1 MPKRTYR
8 ERLRATGLQEAGL
21 KMGPA
26 LAGGQGLGTRMR
38 QLRIL
43 LADDTADNRL
53 LIVAYFKRLSFHI
66 DVAENGRVA
75 VEKFTASGAYDLVL
89 MDLQM
94 PEMDGFTAARTIRAS
109 ERAAHRARTPILALS
124 AAVLDDDVSRA
135 LEAGCDALMSK
146 PVSRSALLAK
156 IEELLSGAE
165 APCAPSVAAA
175 SPSNDGTNSDH
186 RFSR

>member
-1 MPKRTYR
+1 M
-8 ERLRATGLQEAGL
+8 RA
-21 KMGPA
+21 
-26 LAGGQGLGTRMR
+26 
-38 QLRIL
+38 LRIL

-53 LIVAYFKRLSFHI
+53 LIAAYFKRLAFDI
-66 DVAENGRVA
+66 DVAENGKVA
-75 VEKFTASGAYDLVL
+75 VEKFTAPGAYDLVL

-156 IEELLSGAE
+156 IEELLSATD
-165 APCAPSVAAA
+165 ASCAPSVRAV
-175 SPSNDGTNSDH
+175 PSLSGCPNIDH

>member
-1 MPKRTYR
+1 
-8 ERLRATGLQEAGL
+8 
-21 KMGPA
+21 
-26 LAGGQGLGTRMR
+26 MR

-66 DVAENGRVA
+66 DLAENGRVA
-75 VEKFTASGAYDLVL
+75 VEKFTASGSYDLVL

-94 PEMDGFTAARTIRAS
+94 PEMDGFAAARTIRAS
-109 ERAAHRARTPILALS
+109 ERAARRARTPILALS
-124 AAVLDDDVSRA
+124 AAILDDDVRRA

-156 IEELLSGAE
+156 IEELLGGADTS
-165 APCAPSVAAA
+165 CAPSVAAA
-175 SPSNDGTNSDH
+175 APSSDCPDSDH